1 MTMEERD
8 ARVVRW
14 FRACRRGDD
23 RSARLLYAHLAPVLT
38 RYARTILRDGGLA
51 EDAVQGAFCRV
62 LRTPMGEIR
71 RVRDPRAWMVMVV
84 RREALMMVR
93 ARRREGARVERI
105 AAARKDEREGGR
117 DDEVSRAV
125 DGLARRLREVV
136 VLRHVA
142 GMTYGQIAEAIGVN
156 ANTVAARHR
165 RAMAILGERLGAER
179 EVAHAGR

>member
-1 MTMEERD
+1 MDERD

-23 RSARLLYAHLAPVLT
+23 RSARLFYAHMAPVLG
-38 RYARTILRDGGLA
+38 RYARAILRDGALA
-51 EDAVQGAFCRV
+51 EDAVQNAFCRV
-62 LRTPMGEIR
+62 LRTPMSEIR

-84 RREALMMVR
+84 RGEALMMVR
-93 ARRREGARVERI
+93 ARRREGTRIER
-105 AAARKDEREGGR
+105 AAADRSVAHKNGR

-165 RAMAILGERLGAER
+165 RAMELLGERLGAER
-179 EVAHAGR
+179 EVAHV